1 MHLDATRVGVASDE
15 SVPWM
20 YSITC
25 PNEVTAAASCTLERD
40 WCGMAAVVMRK
51 SRDGLLR
58 LLRGSRYQCVID
70 APGRRAAGTRA
81 MGGSVD
87 AVVVVAMREQKGW

>member
-1 MHLDATRVGVASDE
+1 MHFDATREGVASDE

-40 WCGMAAVVMRK
+40 WCGMAAVVRK
-51 SRDGLLR
+51 SRDGPMR
-58 LLRGSRYQCVID
+58 LLRGSRYQTVID

-87 AVVVVAMREQKGW
+87 AVVVAMREQKGW